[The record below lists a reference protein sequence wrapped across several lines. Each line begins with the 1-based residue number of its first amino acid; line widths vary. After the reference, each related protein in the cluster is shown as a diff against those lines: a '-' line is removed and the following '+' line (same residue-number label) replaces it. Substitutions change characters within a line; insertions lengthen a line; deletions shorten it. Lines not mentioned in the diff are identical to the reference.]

1 MNKSK
6 SSSEIGYQ
14 YQNQRRNLTTT
25 TYYTRSLEQ
34 LSSVSTLEDYKV
46 TVILSISLFIFLLS
60 ILSILLIL
68 KHVQKENTKIQRT
81 RAIIRRR
88 CTPKPSSSDDP
99 DGTLLEQNNK
109 IRIISN
115 PFLSKLYSSNPLLA
129 QKLTNET
136 NNSYELK
143 DLNLNNI
150 PLRRVELPDHKL
162 SRQTTVHVLDE

>member
-1 MNKSK
+1 MNNSK
-6 SSSEIGYQ
+6 SLSPFDYQ
-14 YQNQRRNLTTT
+14 DQNQRRNFTTT

-46 TVILSISLFIFLLS
+46 TAILSISLFIFLLS

-109 IRIISN
+109 IRIVSN

-129 QKLTNET
+129 QKNET

-143 DLNLNNI
+143 DLNLNNM

-162 SRQTTVHVLDE
+162 SRQTTIHILDE

>member
-6 SSSEIGYQ
+6 SSSEIDYQ
-14 YQNQRRNLTTT
+14 YQNQRINFTTT

-109 IRIISN
+109 IRIVSN

-129 QKLTNET
+129 QKNET

-143 DLNLNNI
+143 DLNLNNM
-150 PLRRVELPDHKL
+150 PLRRVELLDHKL
-162 SRQTTVHVLDE
+162 SRQTTIHVLDE